1 MAKIL
6 GLIPCEGCDGKTA
19 VKQRANSKTVLYL
32 HCKSCGMDSRNTPRL
47 REKWLAAI
55 EAEKVKPEKA
65 EEPVKNVLSGV
76 TDDEEWEPED
86 KQKKVTEK
94 QEKSNSET
102 TDDSTNWAAWGFG
115 ALAVVGCVFGIKL
128 AN

>member
-6 GLIPCEGCDGKTA
+6 GVIPCEGCDGETA

-32 HCKSCGMDSRNTPRL
+32 HCKCCGMDSRNTPRL

-55 EAEKVKPEKA
+55 EAEKAKPEKA
-65 EEPVKNVLSGV
+65 EKPVKKVLSSGV
-76 TDDEEWEPED
+76 DDEEWEPEYE
-86 KQKKVTEK
+86 QKKAVEK
-94 QEKSNSET
+94 QEQSSGET
-102 TDDSTNWAAWGFG
+102 TTDSTNWAAWGFG
-115 ALAVVGCVFGIKL
+115 VLAVVGCVFGIKL

>member
-6 GLIPCEGCDGKTA
+6 GVIPCEGCDGETA

-55 EAEKVKPEKA
+55 EAGKAKPEKV
-65 EEPVKNVLSGV
+65 EQPVKKVLSGV
-76 TDDEEWEPED
+76 TDDEEWEPENEQ
-86 KQKKVTEK
+86 KQ
-94 QEKSNSET
+94 SNSET
-102 TDDSTNWAAWGFG
+102 PVEATNWAAWGFG
-115 ALAVVGCVFGIKL
+115 ALAVVGCIFGIKL

>member
-6 GLIPCEGCDGKTA
+6 GVIPCEGCDGETA
-19 VKQRANSKTVLYL
+19 VKKRANSKTVLYL

-55 EAEKVKPEKA
+55 EAGKATPEKVK
-65 EEPVKNVLSGV
+65 EPVKEALSSV
-76 TDDEEWEPED
+76 IDDEEWEPEN
-86 KQKKVTEK
+86 KQK
-94 QEKSNSET
+94 QSNNET
-102 TDDSTNWAAWGFG
+102 PVEAINWAAWGFG

>member
-6 GLIPCEGCDGKTA
+6 GVIPCEGCDGETA

-32 HCKSCGMDSRNTPRL
+32 HCTSCGMDSRNTPRL

-55 EAEKVKPEKA
+55 EAKKAKPEKA
-65 EEPVKNVLSGV
+65 QESVKTALVSDA
-76 TDDEEWEPED
+76 DDEEWEPET
-86 KQKKVTEK
+86 KQKL
-94 QEKSNSET
+94 SNNET
-102 TDDSTNWAAWGFG
+102 PAEATNWAAWGFG